1 MLDVSIAKDSLYP
14 NGGTKMNDE
23 PWKPRKV
30 VIVGAGAVGST
41 FAYALA
47 QSGLADEIAL
57 RDANHELALGQV
69 LDLVHG
75 QAFFP
80 SVQIHEARA
89 ADYADAHLIV
99 ITAGAKQ
106 RPGEPRLELLQRN
119 VKIIHDIINEIVLQ
133 KSPAVV
139 LIVSNPVDILTY
151 VAHQRSGWPRGRII
165 GSGTVLDSARFR
177 HLLSQHCGVD
187 VHNVH
192 AYILGE
198 HGDSEFA
205 AWSMTNM
212 AGMPIEQFCRLC
224 LKCDDWQAARRKV
237 TEEVKHSAY
246 HIIDYKGA
254 TWFAVGLALTRIAAA
269 ILRNQRGVLTVSAV
283 LEGEYGLS
291 GVSLGVPCIVSQ
303 KGVDKVL
310 EVALPPDEQ
319 SALVKSAAVL
329 QAAIEKLDLTGPA

>member
-1 MLDVSIAKDSLYP
+1 MMTDGN
-14 NGGTKMNDE
+14 NGD
-23 PWKPRKV
+23 WKPRKV

-57 RDANHELALGQV
+57 RDANHELAMGQV

-75 QAFFP
+75 QVFFP
-80 SVQIHEARA
+80 SVQIHEAES

-106 RPGEPRLELLQRN
+106 RPNESRLDLLQRN
-119 VKIIHDIINEIVLQ
+119 VAIIHDIMDEIVLQ

-139 LIVSNPVDILTY
+139 LMVSNPVDVLTY
-151 VAHQRSGWPRGRII
+151 VAHKRSGWPRGRVI

-177 HLLSQHCGVD
+177 YLLSQHCGVD

-212 AGMPIEQFCRLC
+212 AGMPIEQYCRLC
-224 LKCDDWQAARRKV
+224 LKCDNWKTARLRV

-246 HIIDYKGA
+246 HIIGYKGA

-269 ILRNQRGVLTVSAV
+269 VLRNQHSVFTVSSV

-291 GVSLGVPCIVSQ
+291 GVSLAAPCILSQ
-303 KGVDKVL
+303 KGVEKVL
-310 EVALPPDEQ
+310 QADLPPDELD
-319 SALVKSAAVL
+319 ALRKSAAIL
-329 QAAIEKLDLTGPA
+329 QESIGQLKLADPS

>member
-1 MLDVSIAKDSLYP
+1 
-14 NGGTKMNDE
+14 MNDE
-23 PWKPRKV
+23 HWRPRKV

-57 RDANHELALGQV
+57 LDANHELAMGQV
-69 LDLVHG
+69 LDLAHG

-80 SVQIHEARA
+80 SVQIREAQTT
-89 ADYADAHLIV
+89 DYADARMIG

-106 RPGEPRLELLQRN
+106 RPGESRLDLLQRN
-119 VKIIHDIINEIVLQ
+119 VRIIHEIIDEIVLQ

-151 VAHQRSGWPRGRII
+151 IAHKRSGWPRGRII

-177 HLLSQHCGVD
+177 HLLSKHCGVD

-212 AGMPIEQFCRLC
+212 AGMPTEQFCRLC
-224 LKCDDWQAARRKV
+224 LKCDDWKAARQKIA
-237 TEEVKHSAY
+237 EEVKHSAY

-269 ILRNQRGVLTVSAV
+269 ILRNQHGVLTVSSV

-291 GVSLGVPCIVSQ
+291 GVSLGVPCIVSR
-303 KGVDKVL
+303 KGVEKVL
-310 EVALPPDEQ
+310 QVNLPPDEQ
-319 SALVKSAAVL
+319 TALVKSATALREV
-329 QAAIEKLDLTGPA
+329 IEKLELPAPSKS